1 MRTFDTSRD
10 LPARPEEVF
19 AAISDPVRL
28 ARWWGPNGFTNTFS
42 VCEFREGGRWSLM
55 MHGPN
60 GGNYPN
66 ENRFAAIEVP
76 RLVIVEHVGEPKYRL
91 TLTLAPSPTGTR
103 VDWSQTFENA
113 EVASRIERIVVPA
126 NEQNLE
132 RLEVEVLRKN
142 G

>member
-1 MRTFDTSRD
+1 LKTFDTSRD

-42 VCEFREGGRWSLM
+42 VCEFREGGRWSLL

-103 VDWSQTFENA
+103 VGWSQAFENA

-132 RLEVEVLRKN
+132 RLEAEVLRKN